1 MGRVRG
7 KNTKP
12 EMIVRQTAHRLGFRF
27 RLHRKDLP
35 GTPDLIFPGRRKAI
49 FVHGCWWH
57 RHEGCAKASPVKTR
71 VDFWNAKFAR
81 NVARDEK
88 VEAELV
94 GAGWDVLVI
103 WECQTKKVEEVE
115 ALLLAF
121 LADAPA

>member
-27 RLHRKDLP
+27 RLHRKGLP
-35 GTPDLIFPGRRKAI
+35 GTPDLIFPGRWKVV

-57 RHEGCAKASPVKTR
+57 RHEGCGKATPVKTR

-94 GAGWDVLVI
+94 AGGWDVLTI
-103 WECQTKKVEEVE
+103 WECQTKKVAEVE
-115 ALLLAF
+115 ALLRNF
-121 LADAPA
+121 LGEPRS